1 METIKVLGKLS
12 KMVTEDQMVK
22 GVAKKSQQCKKNKQS
37 SKKRRFEAPKKV
49 RAMSKQISKKAK
61 KKKGTAERVVE
72 KNN

>member
-22 GVAKKSQQCKKNKQS
+22 EVAKGELAMQEKQS

>member
-1 METIKVLGKLS
+1 METIKLLGKLS

-22 GVAKKSQQCKKNKQS
+22 EVAKRELAMQEKQS

-49 RAMSKQISKKAK
+49 RAMGKQISKKAK

>member
-22 GVAKKSQQCKKNKQS
+22 EVAKRELAMQEKQS

-49 RAMSKQISKKAK
+49 RAMSTQISKNAK

>member
-22 GVAKKSQQCKKNKQS
+22 EVAKGELAMQEKQS

-72 KNN
+72 KSN

>member
-12 KMVTEDQMVK
+12 KMVTEDPMVK
-22 GVAKKSQQCKKNKQS
+22 EVAKRELAMHEKQS

-49 RAMSKQISKKAK
+49 RAMSKQISQKAK